1 MSSATTESHFSGA
14 AMLTEKPVHDR
25 GAEAAAREST
35 TAPARYT
42 IRLFD
47 TLAEVKREEWDAVVS
62 AAPNPTFMDYRFAG
76 AVEAALK
83 DTWRFWFAVVYDG
96 AGAPVAC
103 AGLTSM
109 KIDFTDFGDPRVT
122 WIAKYLPF
130 MSRFRNMKILFCSL
144 PGSPGDRSLAMVPNA
159 DSAQVLRLLDERMT
173 QLATE
178 AGLDGI
184 IFKEFS
190 PPDLDRMS
198 PMTSMG
204 YSQIE
209 IPAMHLLDPAFKSFA
224 EYTAALRTRY
234 RQQVTKATR
243 KLKGS
248 GIDIKVMTDT
258 DEILRYYTPQAHA
271 MYAEMTLK
279 SDLRVEVLP
288 IEYYQELV
296 RRMPGQAELIAL
308 LKDDRLIGI
317 GWCLHDAVTYHMMYA
332 GVDYTISRD
341 YDLYFNLMYMGFDRA
356 LSRGVQRIH
365 VGQTATTF
373 KSRMGCHSEERYIYT
388 KGVGFFMQN
397 VFRFGAPFMVIKKP
411 SNPPNDIFKRPNAS
425 PNE

>member
-14 AMLTEKPVHDR
+14 AMLTDKPVHDR
-25 GAEAAAREST
+25 SSEAAARASA

-42 IRLFD
+42 LRLFD

-83 DTWRFWFAVVYDG
+83 DTWRFWFAVVTDE

-144 PGSPGDRSLAMVPNA
+144 PGSPGDRSLAMVPGA

-190 PPDLDRMS
+190 PPDLERMS

-248 GIDIKVMTDT
+248 GIDIRVMTDT

-288 IEYYQELV
+288 ITYYQELV

-341 YDLYFNLMYMGFDRA
+341 YDLYFNLMYTGFDRA

-388 KGVGFFMQN
+388 KGVGFFMRN

>member
-1 MSSATTESHFSGA
+1 MAS
-14 AMLTEKPVHDR
+14 
-25 GAEAAAREST
+25 RES
-35 TAPARYT
+35 APAHTPYT
-42 IRLFD
+42 LRLFD
-47 TLAEVKREEWDAVVS
+47 TLADVKREEWDAVVS
-62 AAPNPTFMDYRFAG
+62 SGVNPTFMDFRFAE

-83 DTWRFWFAVVYDG
+83 DTWRFWFAVVYDA

-109 KIDFTDFGDPRVT
+109 RIDFTDFGDPRVT
-122 WIAKYLPF
+122 WIVKYLPF

-144 PGSPGDRSLAMVPNA
+144 PGSPGDRSLAMVPHA

-190 PPDLDRMS
+190 PPDLDRMK
-198 PMTSMG
+198 PMTNLG

-209 IPAMHLLDPAFKSFA
+209 IPPMHLLDPAFSSFA

-234 RQQVTKATR
+234 RQQVTKSTR

-258 DEILRYYTPQAHA
+258 DEILRYYTPDAHK
-271 MYAEMTLK
+271 MYSEMTLK

-308 LKDDRLIGI
+308 IKDDRLIGI

-341 YDLYFNLMYMGFDRA
+341 YDLYFNLMFMGFDRA
-356 LSRGVQRIH
+356 LSRGVKRIH
-365 VGQTATTF
+365 VGQTATAF
-373 KSRMGCHSEERYIYT
+373 KSRMGCHSEARYIYT
-388 KGVGFFMQN
+388 KGVGFFMRT
-397 VFRFGAPFMVIKKP
+397 VFSLGAPFMVIKKP
-411 SNPPNDIFKRPNAS
+411 SEPPADIFKRDNKLPPNR
-425 PNE
+425 